1 MKFRAISLASVFIVL
16 LVGCQEKAPPE
27 KEAEARLVAVAPP
40 AAEIDV
46 LKVEEEAKTA
56 FKLLKTETVGFM
68 PRHRFFWVCLPERAS
83 KDKLER
89 LASAL
94 IAETIRTN
102 PAFFHSFT
110 VHFFCQTELARTVE
124 ASKPFARATY
134 LPEGTWVK
142 VGRVPIDGYKDYV
155 LACTLLE

>member
-1 MKFRAISLASVFIVL
+1 MKFRAIRLASVFIVL

-27 KEAEARLVAVAPP
+27 KEAEARLVAPP
-40 AAEIDV
+40 ASEIDV
-46 LKVEEEAKTA
+46 LKVEEAAKTA
-56 FKLLKTETVGFM
+56 FRLLKTETVGFM
-68 PRHRFFWVCLPERAS
+68 PRHRFFWVCLPERAN

-134 LPEGTWVK
+134 FPKEPGSRWEESPSTAIRLCAHLHFP
-142 VGRVPIDGYKDYV
+142 
-155 LACTLLE
+155 